1 MTRSKIN
8 ANRLSTM
15 RNVALLLL
23 VASVWIFYF
32 FPIYWM
38 VTSSLKTRVD
48 TFSIPPKW
56 IFSPTFQHF
65 INSFSDPKFMKAVQ
79 NSLVITVTTVLFS
92 LLLGAWAAYAFARF
106 RFKGSLALSFSL
118 IVARMM
124 PPIVFIVPIYLLFNS
139 LKLRNTHIGLILIF
153 TVFNLPFTVWMLKS
167 FFEEVPIELE
177 EAAWIDGASRLQ
189 ALTRVTL
196 PLIAPGL
203 AATAVFAAL
212 LAWNEFLFAL
222 LLGGPSTTTL
232 PVFLSSY
239 IGERTIEW
247 GEIMATAVIAVV
259 PPTIL
264 VMLVQQNLIKGLTL
278 GAVKG

>member
-1 MTRSKIN
+1 MD
-8 ANRLSTM
+8 
-15 RNVALLLL
+15 LL
-23 VASVWIFYF
+23 F

-38 VTSSLKTRVD
+38 VTSSFKTRVD

-56 IFSPTFQHF
+56 LFSPTFQYYLS
-65 INSFSDPKFMKAVQ
+65 SFTDPKFMKVLQ
-79 NSLVITVTTVLFS
+79 NSLIITATTVVMSLFF
-92 LLLGAWAAYAFARF
+92 GAWAAYAFARF

-118 IVARMM
+118 IIARMM
-124 PPIVFIVPIYLLFNS
+124 PPIVFIVPVYLLFNA

-189 ALTRVTL
+189 ALIRVTL

-212 LAWNEFLFAL
+212 LAWNEFLYAL

-232 PVFLSSY
+232 PVFLSGF
-239 IGERTIEW
+239 IGERNVEW
-247 GEIMATAVIAVV
+247 GAIMATAVIAVV

-264 VMLVQQNLIKGLTL
+264 VMLVQRNLIKGLTL

>member
-1 MTRSKIN
+1 MQPTDRIRYFKWLRRT
-8 ANRLSTM
+8 AM
-15 RNVALLLL
+15 FLL
-23 VASVWIFYF
+23 VVAVWIFYF

-38 VTSSLKTRVD
+38 VTSSFKTRVD

-56 IFSPTFQHF
+56 LFSPTFQYYLS
-65 INSFSDPKFMKAVQ
+65 SFTDPKFMKVLQ
-79 NSLVITVTTVLFS
+79 NSLIITATTVVMSLFF
-92 LLLGAWAAYAFARF
+92 GAWAAYAFARF

-118 IVARMM
+118 IIARMM
-124 PPIVFIVPIYLLFNS
+124 PPIVFIVPVYLLFNA

-189 ALTRVTL
+189 ALVRVTL

-212 LAWNEFLFAL
+212 LAWNEFLYAL

-232 PVFLSSY
+232 PVFLSGF
-239 IGERTIEW
+239 IGERNVEW
-247 GEIMATAVIAVV
+247 GAIMATAVIAVV

-264 VMLVQQNLIKGLTL
+264 VMLVQRNLIKGLTL

>member
-1 MTRSKIN
+1 MKNS
-8 ANRLSTM
+8 ANRTFNFSRI
-15 RNVALLLL
+15 RNVAMFLL
-23 VASVWIFYF
+23 VAGVWIFYF

-38 VTSSLKTRVD
+38 VTSSFKTRVD
-48 TFSIPPKW
+48 TFSIPPKFLF
-56 IFSPTFQHF
+56 IPTLQYYVS
-65 INSFSDPKFMKAVQ
+65 SFTNPKFVKVVQ
-79 NSLVITVTTVLFS
+79 NSLIITGTTVLLS

-106 RFKGSLALSFSL
+106 RFKGSLVMSFSL

-124 PPIVFIVPIYLLFNS
+124 PPIVFIVPTYLLFNS
-139 LKLRNTHIGLILIF
+139 LQLRNTHIGLILIF

-222 LLGGPSTTTL
+222 LLGGPATTTL
-232 PVFLSSY
+232 PVFLSSF
-239 IGERTIEW
+239 IGERNVEW
-247 GEIMATAVIAVV
+247 GEIMATAIVAVV
-259 PPTIL
+259 PPTLL

>member
-1 MTRSKIN
+1 MR
-8 ANRLSTM
+8 ANNLKRV
-15 RNVALLLL
+15 RNVAMFFV
-23 VASVWIFYF
+23 VAAVWIFYF

-38 VTSSLKTRVD
+38 VTTSFKTRVD

-56 IFSPTFQHF
+56 IFWPTLQYY
-65 INSFSDPKFMKAVQ
+65 ISSFTDPKFLKVVQ
-79 NSLVITVTTVLFS
+79 NSLIITGTTVLFS
-92 LLLGAWAAYAFARF
+92 LVLGAWAAYAFARF
-106 RFKGSLALSFSL
+106 RFKGSLVMSFSL
-118 IVARMM
+118 IIARMM
-124 PPIVFIVPIYLLFNS
+124 PPIVFIVPLYLLFNS

-189 ALTRVTL
+189 AMGRVIL

-222 LLGGPSTTTL
+222 LLGGPGTTTL
-232 PVFLSSY
+232 PVFLSGFL
-239 IGERTIEW
+239 GERDVEW
-247 GEIMATAVIAVV
+247 GDIMATATVAVL
-259 PPTIL
+259 PPTLL